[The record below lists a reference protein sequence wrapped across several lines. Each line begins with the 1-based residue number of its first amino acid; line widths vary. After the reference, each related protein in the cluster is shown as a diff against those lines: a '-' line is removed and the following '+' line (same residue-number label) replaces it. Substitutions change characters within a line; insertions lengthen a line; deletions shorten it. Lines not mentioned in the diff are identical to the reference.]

1 MEYKTTRIEMD
12 LDVLPQSEGKEVLM
26 YSNYWRPNVKASKL
40 IQARAVGDDSEGTMV
55 CPRCETR
62 RDGIKHGTQATC
74 ESCGLKMEVWG
85 NALCLLPE

>member
-1 MEYKTTRIEMD
+1 MNDFDKMD
-12 LDVLPQSEGKEVLM
+12 LDILPEAEGKEVLM

-40 IQARAVGDDSEGTMV
+40 IPGLAVGDDSEGTMV

-62 RDGIKHGTQATC
+62 RDGIAHGATATC

-85 NALCLLPE
+85 NGLFLLPE